1 MGISSSRGRTKPCLR
16 DGRNALTAGRGH
28 EGGPDLRTRDGH
40 GHGSQRGPHELAS
53 VRPRGRGAVGDGR
66 MTDGSCA
73 RSRTTVRESPIRWPA
88 TCLPQRHGGRPRPV
102 AGPAARRP
110 SPDCAEL
117 NGDDG
122 QAPRRPVRTPSGVA
136 ATRRADRPSARVAS
150 HLNPLA
156 APCTGPQIGVVRGG
170 REGPQP
176 HPGVDVPVEEI
187 LFGEVISVDGHSCL
201 LPACFGYSCT
211 PLSPRLIKATILGG
225 CRQVGPEF
233 RS

>member
-1 MGISSSRGRTKPCLR
+1 MAANEVLT
-16 DGRNALTAGRGH
+16 NALRY
-28 EGGPDLRTRDGH
+28 
-40 GHGSQRGPHELAS
+40 
-53 VRPRGRGAVGDGR
+53 GRGAVALWGWPDDGR
-66 MTDGSCA
+66 FLCQIQDDGRGIA
-73 RSRTTVRESPIRWPA
+73 DPLAGYVPPPDAMEA
-88 TCLPQRHGGRPRPV
+88 GQPV

-110 SPDCAEL
+110 SPDRAEL

-122 QAPRRPVRTPSGVA
+122 QAPRRPVRTASDVA
-136 ATRRADRPSARVAS
+136 AARRADRPSARVAS

-225 CRQVGPEF
+225 CGQVGPEF